1 MNLEFSEEKASI
13 IVYATGVY
21 EKAQVKLTYEG
32 RTILE
37 ETVKLSPVD
46 IYRGSI
52 NLNESESGIFSK
64 IQDVEEGNP
73 AGEKKKQDLTKY
85 EVSVWAEGE
94 CLVAYRPEK
103 ESIAKMPGAC
113 QGS

>member
-1 MNLEFSEEKASI
+1 M
-13 IVYATGVY
+13 
-21 EKAQVKLTYEG
+21 KLTYEG

-52 NLNESESGIFSK
+52 NLKEAQSGIFSK
-64 IQDVEEGNP
+64 I
-73 AGEKKKQDLTKY
+73 QDLTKY

-103 ESIAKMPGAC
+103 ESIAKMPGTC
-113 QGS
+113 QGSQKRRRDHD